1 MTRRLLA
8 GLAFAALL
16 ALTGCR
22 GENSEVAVQ
31 RYQYL
36 VDLCNEIRSIDQDLT
51 TVRDPA
57 ERTHLGRARRVRVW
71 LSNDR
76 WAAFGRPEFETA
88 GLPLRVGSA
97 MPTRCGG
104 LS

>member
-8 GLAFAALL
+8 GLAPAALL

-22 GENSEVAVQ
+22 GEHPEVAVQ
-31 RYQYL
+31 RHQYL

-51 TVRDPA
+51 IVRGPA
-57 ERTHLGRARRVRVW
+57 ERALLDRARRVRVW

-76 WAAFGRPEFETA
+76 WAPFGRPEFETA
-88 GLPLRVGSA
+88 GLPLRVGNA

>member
-1 MTRRLLA
+1 MRPLLIA
-8 GLAFAALL
+8 LAIAAVLS
-16 ALTGCR
+16 LTGCQR
-22 GENSEVAVQ
+22 ENTEVAVQ

-36 VDLCNEIRSIDQDLT
+36 VDLCSEIRSIDQDLA

-57 ERTHLGRARRVRVW
+57 ERTRLGRARQVRVW
-71 LSNDR
+71 LCNNR

-88 GLPLRVGSA
+88 GLPSHIGTA

>member
-1 MTRRLLA
+1 MTRRLLTIF
-8 GLAFAALL
+8 AFATLL
-16 ALTGCR
+16 GLTGCQR
-22 GENSEVAVQ
+22 ENTEATVQ

-36 VDLCNEIRSIDQDLT
+36 VDLCNEIRTIDQDLT

-57 ERTHLGRARRVRVW
+57 ERAHLNRARQVRVW
-71 LSNDR
+71 LYNNR

-88 GLPLRVGSA
+88 GLPSQIGTA

>member
-1 MTRRLLA
+1 MTRRLLIALA
-8 GLAFAALL
+8 GLL

-22 GENSEVAVQ
+22 GENTEVTVQ
-31 RYQYL
+31 RYPYL
-36 VDLCNEIRSIDQDLT
+36 VDLCDEIRSIDQDLA

-57 ERTHLGRARRVRVW
+57 ERAHLTCARRVRVW
-71 LSNDR
+71 LYNDR

-88 GLPLRVGSA
+88 GLPSQVGA
-97 MPTRCGG
+97 ETPTRCGG

>member
-22 GENSEVAVQ
+22 GENPEVAVQ

-36 VDLCNEIRSIDQDLT
+36 VDLCNEIRSIDHDLT

-57 ERTHLGRARRVRVW
+57 ERTLLDCARRVRVW
-71 LSNDR
+71 LYNDR

-88 GLPLRVGSA
+88 GLPSRVGSA